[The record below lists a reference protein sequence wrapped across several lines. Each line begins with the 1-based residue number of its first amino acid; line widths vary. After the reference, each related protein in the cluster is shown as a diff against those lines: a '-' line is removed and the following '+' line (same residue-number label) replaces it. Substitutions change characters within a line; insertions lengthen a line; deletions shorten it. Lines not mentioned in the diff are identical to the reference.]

1 MNENDPDSAP
11 PTERYVPS
19 AKKRGRPPP
28 EALKVHIELV
38 VVDGEE
44 GKALIQRQAT
54 VVREALRWFADNP
67 LIVVEVEETAT
78 VPIPLHKP
86 TDKRRQTANGP
97 LGTVSGVSGR
107 SVPFAPP

>member
-11 PTERYVPS
+11 PTERDVPS

-44 GKALIQRQAT
+44 GKALMQRQAT

-67 LIVVEVEETAT
+67 PVVGEVDGDRDSPDTSTRA
-78 VPIPLHKP
+78 
-86 TDKRRQTANGP
+86 DC
-97 LGTVSGVSGR
+97 
-107 SVPFAPP
+107 